1 MKCNLANHMALG
13 VFAAVTLVMT
23 GSIAEAKEKKPVY
36 SLAIIVDAAEGRS
49 VKRGSYEQAI
59 GRLSSAKRY
68 SRSDKF
74 ARQTNLCV
82 AYTKTGDL
90 ENAEI
95 ACDKAVTM
103 VADSAADESDRN
115 LALALT
121 NRGVL
126 RAIQGETELALADFE
141 SAFDLRYYVR
151 LAKTNL
157 ARVAKE
163 LPTQG

>member
-1 MKCNLANHMALG
+1 
-13 VFAAVTLVMT
+13 
-23 GSIAEAKEKKPVY
+23 
-36 SLAIIVDAAEGRS
+36 
-49 VKRGSYEQAI
+49 
-59 GRLSSAKRY
+59 
-68 SRSDKF
+68 
-74 ARQTNLCV
+74 
-82 AYTKTGDL
+82 
-90 ENAEI
+90 
-95 ACDKAVTM
+95 M

-151 LAKTNL
+151 LSKTNL